1 MFVRSDDA
9 HDRER
14 FIRRQRVRVLER
26 VAFVATAE
34 DMIVTKL
41 RWADGAHRSKDVDDI
56 RNIVAVRGAELDWA
70 YVNRWALEHATAGLL
85 VDIQSSIPPA

>member
-1 MFVRSDDA
+1 M
-9 HDRER
+9 
-14 FIRRQRVRVLER
+14 RVLER

-70 YVNRWALEHATAGLL
+70 YVSRWSVEHGTAGLL
-85 VDIQSSIPPA
+85 GDIRGSIPPADA